1 MGLAWVVA
9 IAGLRFPPGTPAESP
24 IDRGPNEL
32 GQRVTGSLELA
43 RLLRKLGI
51 SHPENL
57 WKGSID
63 RALTSWPGPFIE
75 DWSPLTLSMSGP
87 GPPPPTGNHSLSCQ
101 TKPLHCRHPACN
113 LPRGAHSSPPT
124 THIKAYYLLITIPL
138 EDITFILFTYYCLIL
153 WLLLMANYLPVWQI

>member
-75 DWSPLTLSMSGP
+75 DWSPLSRADETLTTNQAAHPIYVGP
-87 GPPPPTGNHSLSCQ
+87 RAAATNRQPLSFLSNQASPLPPSRL
-101 TKPLHCRHPACN
+101 
-113 LPRGAHSSPPT
+113 
-124 THIKAYYLLITIPL
+124 
-138 EDITFILFTYYCLIL
+138 
-153 WLLLMANYLPVWQI
+153 